1 VRFVKSLNAIVE
13 KLAQSQGGLF
23 FAADAVPAEHWTA
36 RPGENR
42 WSAGELAGH
51 LVMVERRIISRADH
65 LLQEAPKPRP
75 FLKRF
80 HVPMVV
86 VEARLFRRI
95 SPIPVDSETIR
106 EKEEMLSELR
116 EVRGRTLAFIE
127 ETRGRDLS
135 QYCMP
140 HPFLGTL
147 TAYEWFQFIASHE
160 IRHTKQMKEIAAALP
175 KNITMLQK

>member
-1 VRFVKSLNAIVE
+1 VKSVNAIVE
-13 KLAQSQGGLF
+13 KLAKSQRGLL
-23 FAADAVPAEHWTA
+23 FAADAVPAEHWKV

-51 LVMVERRIISRADH
+51 LMIVERRIISRADH
-65 LLQEAPKPRP
+65 LLQEVPKPRP

-80 HVPMVV
+80 HVPMAV
-86 VEARLFRRI
+86 VEARLFRRV

-116 EVRGRTLAFIE
+116 EVRERTLAFIE
-127 ETRGRDLS
+127 EKKGSDLS

-160 IRHTKQMKEIAAALP
+160 IRHTKQMAEIAAALP
-175 KNITMLQK
+175 KNIAKLQK

>member
-1 VRFVKSLNAIVE
+1 VKSLRAIVE
-13 KLAQSQGGLF
+13 KLAQSQRGLL
-23 FAADAVPAEHWTA
+23 FAADSVPAVQWKV
-36 RPGENR
+36 RPSENR

-51 LVMVERRIISRADH
+51 LMIIERRIISRADH
-65 LLQEAPKPRP
+65 LLEEPAKPRP

-116 EVRGRTLAFIE
+116 EVRECTLAFIE
-127 ETRGRDLS
+127 ETRGRNLS
-135 QYCMP
+135 QYCMA

-160 IRHTKQMKEIAAALP
+160 IRHTKQMAEIAAALP
-175 KNITMLQK
+175 KNVTKLQK